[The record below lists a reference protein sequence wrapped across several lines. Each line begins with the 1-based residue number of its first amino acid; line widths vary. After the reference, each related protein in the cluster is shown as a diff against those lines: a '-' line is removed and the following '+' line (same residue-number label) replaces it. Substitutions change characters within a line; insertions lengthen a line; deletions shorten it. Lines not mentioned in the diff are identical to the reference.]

1 MLAHEGHLGL
11 LLATNLDPLVENCYR
26 SRKAH
31 ELSLRTF
38 AKLDDFQQATID
50 RDRRQL
56 AYLHGN
62 LDGYFIA
69 NIDEDTRYLKDGV
82 AEAIGRLLDPYQLVV
97 VGYSGRDSSVMNDLI
112 YLAENRP
119 SCFRHGVIYW
129 CRRAGEELSLRA
141 RSLLEFIVGD
151 PITVRSWL
159 PLEQPV
165 QAQSPQ
171 LVSQLALG
179 ALAGIFAP
187 QLGQVRPQIFVTKST
202 GKQTKQQQQ
211 VKQREHHRVGVAQ
224 AGDTLLAHLLGRR
237 DLAKRGFAQQASV
250 AGLVPVAASVDRR

>member
-1 MLAHEGHLGL
+1 MASEFSLVGVLVHGLLQLVESAGEGRSVGLRVRGDEGHPGPDQPRITPREKQGD
-11 LLATNLDPLVENCYR
+11 AQ
-26 SRKAH
+26 S
-31 ELSLRTF
+31 
-38 AKLDDFQQATID
+38 
-50 RDRRQL
+50 
-56 AYLHGN
+56 
-62 LDGYFIA
+62 
-69 NIDEDTRYLKDGV
+69 
-82 AEAIGRLLDPYQLVV
+82 
-97 VGYSGRDSSVMNDLI
+97 M
-112 YLAENRP
+112 
-119 SCFRHGVIYW
+119 
-129 CRRAGEELSLRA
+129 
-141 RSLLEFIVGD
+141 VGD